1 MTSRGRDI
9 TRSIQSKFVLWFA
22 IPNYYEPMDD
32 EEVVE
37 NTNIN
42 VIEETK
48 RNYLRPYEYVEAH
61 VNVLDEVPQ
70 SYSHPKNPELNQT
83 RYIIKTKDH
92 EFMDLEVA
100 RLLSKICAFYEEE
113 RHVVMDCPFVPFH
126 IKACIV

>member
-1 MTSRGRDI
+1 VY
-9 TRSIQSKFVLWFA
+9 QFA
-22 IPNYYEPMDD
+22 VPNYYEPMED

-42 VIEETK
+42 VIEETEEK
-48 RNYLRPYEYVEAH
+48 YQRPYEYVEAH

-70 SYSHPKNPELNQT
+70 SYSHPKNPELNLT

-100 RLLSKICAFYEEE
+100 RLFSRICAFYEEG
-113 RHVVMDCPFVPFH
+113 HIVMDCPFVPFH
-126 IKACIV
+126 IKASIA